1 MKGHSPK
8 LNTYYT
14 KIYRVCQELFLPQ
27 VVRVEERARTK
38 MVQVS

>member
-14 KIYRVCQELFLPQ
+14 KIYHVCQELFLPQ
-27 VVRVEERARTK
+27 VVRVEERARPTDVK
-38 MVQVS
+38 V